1 MSPLERAEKGRG
13 DGEVESD
20 RYSKNGAY
28 VMSDAQK
35 RYWHHITFLE
45 ISTDPPETYYGRALS
60 SSP

>member
-1 MSPLERAEKGRG
+1 MLEGGEGGGG
-13 DGEVESD
+13 DGEDESH

-28 VMSDAQK
+28 VISDAQK

>member
-1 MSPLERAEKGRG
+1 MLEGGGG

-28 VMSDAQK
+28 VINDAQK

-45 ISTDPPETYYGRALS
+45 ISTDPPETYYGVWT
-60 SSP
+60 